1 MKTKRTRVRIIVL
14 AFAVIMLALG
24 LWSFV
29 IEPNNLV
36 VNEVPVAL
44 TNWPANFDNLKIAVI
59 SDLHVGSPYINAKK
73 MERVVATTNEAQPDL
88 IVILGDFVIQDV
100 VGGKFV
106 EPEAIAASLK
116 ELHAPLGVFAV
127 LGNHDWWLNGLRVKR
142 ALEGVGIRVLENDVQ
157 EIQRNGQSF
166 WLAGVGDVW
175 TGHAEIQS
183 TLRKLPERQN
193 VIVLTHNPDIFPE
206 LPAGVALTLAGHT
219 HGGQVNLP
227 LLGRLQVPSR
237 FGQRYAAGLIK
248 EESKQLFV
256 TTGVGS
262 SLIPVRFRVPPEIA
276 ILKINSAVAR

>member
-1 MKTKRTRVRIIVL
+1 VKVKRTRVKIIAVALVVIVL
-14 AFAVIMLALG
+14 VLG
-24 LWSFV
+24 VWSFV
-29 IEPNNLV
+29 IEPNSLV

-44 TNWPANFDNLKIAVI
+44 TNWPSSFDNLKIAVI

-73 MERVVATTNEAQPDL
+73 VERVVATTNNAQPDM

-116 ELHAPLGVFAV
+116 DLHAPLGVFAV
-127 LGNHDWWLNGLRVKR
+127 LGNHDWWLDGLRVQR
-142 ALEGVGIRVLENDVQ
+142 ALEAVGIRVLENDVQ
-157 EIQRNGQSF
+157 EVRRDGQSI

-183 TLRKLPERQN
+183 TLRKIPERQN
-193 VIVLTHNPDIFPE
+193 IIVLTHNPDIFPE
-206 LPAGVALTLAGHT
+206 LPATVSLTLAGHT

-248 EESKQLFV
+248 EGSKQLFV

-276 ILKINSAVAR
+276 ILKINAAKN

>member
-1 MKTKRTRVRIIVL
+1 MKVKRTRVKIIAVALVVIVL
-14 AFAVIMLALG
+14 VLG
-24 LWSFV
+24 VWSFV
-29 IEPNNLV
+29 IEPNSLV

-44 TNWPANFDNLKIAVI
+44 TNWPSSFDNLKIAVI

-73 MERVVATTNEAQPDL
+73 VERVVATTNNAQPDM

-116 ELHAPLGVFAV
+116 DLHAPLGVFAV
-127 LGNHDWWLNGLRVKR
+127 LGNHDWWLDGLRVQR
-142 ALEGVGIRVLENDVQ
+142 ALEAVGIRVLENDVQ
-157 EIQRNGQSF
+157 EVRRDGQSI

-183 TLRKLPERQN
+183 TLRKIPERQN
-193 VIVLTHNPDIFPE
+193 IIVLTHNPDIFPE
-206 LPAGVALTLAGHT
+206 LPATVSLTLAGHT

-248 EESKQLFV
+248 EGSKQLFV

-276 ILKINSAVAR
+276 ILKINAAKN